1 MILRLESSE
10 LGLNPNHHSLS
21 PHQHGKETQRRF
33 LCRDETAD
41 LVHVHDERHL
51 LQVNRLPAAVGSRDD
66 YDGRGVELLRQT
78 NALSAH
84 VWGWE

>member
-1 MILRLESSE
+1 MRE
-10 LGLNPNHHSLS
+10 PRRPSLS
-21 PHQHGKETQRRF
+21 RNEP
-33 LCRDETAD
+33 AD

-66 YDGRGVELLRQT
+66 RDGRGVELLRQT
-78 NALSAH
+78 SPLSAH